1 MDPLNETSAPAQ
13 RPRVLIVDDEANLP
27 IFLKDFLEECG
38 FDVSMAVTGKS
49 ALRVALENPPDAI
62 VLDVDLPDTDGY
74 TLCRAMRRTS
84 TLRTVPIVM
93 LTALSDKR
101 NEIAGLRA
109 GADDYLTK
117 PIDTERLQARLE
129 NALSRNIRELDA
141 NPLTHL
147 PGNTSILQ
155 EMERRLQKKEPF
167 AVIYSDLNN
176 FKAFNDRYGFLRGDQ
191 AIKVAAQC
199 IVFSVEGR
207 AAQSMVMTGNW
218 FIGHVGGDDFVVIL
232 PAEKAEDV
240 SREIIKRFDAAVP
253 DLYDP
258 EDKARGY
265 ILGKT
270 RQGEPAR
277 FPFVGIAL
285 AIVSNGDRRFSH
297 PGEISSM
304 ASELK
309 SYAKSFGKSAFVM
322 DRRDR
327 TAEKTSEGPDQRP
340 PSSESQK
347 ASPSAILPPDIF
359 SELGFSPEGTPSP
372 GKGPL

>member
-1 MDPLNETSAPAQ
+1 MDPLDAAPEPPPQ
-13 RPRVLIVDDEANLP
+13 RPRVLVVDDEANLP

-38 FDVSMAVTGKS
+38 FDVSMAVTGKA
-49 ALRVALENPPDAI
+49 ALRAALENPPDAI
-62 VLDVDLPDTDGY
+62 ILDVDLPDTDGY

-155 EMERRLQKKEPF
+155 EMERRLRKQEAF

-191 AIKVAAQC
+191 AIKMAAQC

-207 AAQSMVMTGNW
+207 AAQSMLMSGNW

-253 DLYDP
+253 DLYDK
-258 EDKARGY
+258 EDRDRGY

-270 RQGEPAR
+270 RQGEAAQ

-327 TAEKTSEGPDQRP
+327 VGSHAEAPPP
-340 PSSESQK
+340 PSRVEK
-347 ASPSAILPPDIF
+347 KNGAVDEKLFVPPDIF
-359 SELGFSPEGTPSP
+359 SELGFSSEKPPMEG
-372 GKGPL
+372 GA

>member
-1 MDPLNETSAPAQ
+1 M
-13 RPRVLIVDDEANLP
+13 DDEANLP

-62 VLDVDLPDTDGY
+62 ILDVDLPDTDGY
-74 TLCRAMRRTS
+74 TLCRTMRRTS

-155 EMERRLQKKEPF
+155 EMERRLRKQEAF

-191 AIKVAAQC
+191 AIKLAAQC

-207 AAQSMVMTGNW
+207 AAQSMLMSGNW

-258 EDKARGY
+258 EDRARGF
-265 ILGKT
+265 IQGKT
-270 RQGEPAR
+270 RQGEPAQ

-285 AIVSNGDRRFSH
+285 AIVSNGGLRFSH

-309 SYAKSFGKSAFVM
+309 SYAKSFGKSAFVT

-327 TAEKTSEGPDQRP
+327 MALKEETDSAQSSAPSLHEKPGENAEM
-340 PSSESQK
+340 
-347 ASPSAILPPDIF
+347 PPDIF
-359 SELGFSPEGTPSP
+359 SELGFLPEPPRPKEG
-372 GKGPL
+372 G